1 MKGDAMKNNENKL
14 FSSISRIDDDILDS
28 ALAYKPKKS
37 ENKVRTISIKKKITA
52 IALAAVMCI
61 GLVVTVSAYGNDIW
75 AAITQRKRELI
86 DDKSQ
91 IVNKTVTAESG
102 CSLTVD
108 NIAGGGGNGFFYF
121 SIHSG
126 DEPFT
131 NGLKYERL
139 QVMYKTSP
147 ELNVTY
153 SEPVEMGDWYT
164 IYDDGDK
171 TRGFFTFI
179 ERMES
184 DSKNPVSSVQY
195 KIETLE
201 MLNTAYKIVVSG
213 ITSEDGSIKYADE
226 LSIEFEVDLSEKPT
240 IAQVKFHKPDPEI
253 EFELD
258 GIKYQIS
265 EISMHDPYS
274 FVIDIINRDEDVI
287 EYEGKEYYA
296 VNRFWDNFWHT
307 KEWFDYNR
315 QELTL
320 YWTNPGIYSD
330 DFTPSELKAEYD
342 EVCKKKSE
350 ALADSLQVSG
360 YGIDENGKDYP
371 IILHEEPYSMSYNI
385 HVELFPDCGAS
396 VKPDSPNVNR
406 TSPGVF
412 LLADDGSEMTMN
424 IGTTFKFTSP
434 VYITDIKRVYVTKN
448 SDPDF
453 ELTIYEPSKDPSLF
467 DSQNAE

>member
-1 MKGDAMKNNENKL
+1 MKSNQDKL
-14 FSSISRIDDDILDS
+14 FSSIGRIDDDILDS
-28 ALAYKPKKS
+28 ALAFKP
-37 ENKVRTISIKKKITA
+37 EKVESRGRTISIKKKITV
-52 IALAAVMCI
+52 IVLAAVMCM
-61 GLVVTVSAYGNDIW
+61 GLVVTASAYGDDIL
-75 AAITQRKRELI
+75 AAITKRKQELI

-91 IVNKTVTAESG
+91 IINESVTAESG

-108 NIAGGGGNGFFYF
+108 NVAGSIGHGFFYF

-153 SEPVEMGDWYT
+153 SFPVEMGSWYT
-164 IYDDGDK
+164 IYDDGEGMG
-171 TRGFFTFI
+171 GFFAGVERI
-179 ERMES
+179 EYDS
-184 DSKNPVSSVQY
+184 DNPTSTVKY
-195 KIETLE
+195 KLSAAETY
-201 MLNTAYKIVVSG
+201 NTTYKIVITG

-226 LSIEFEVDLSEKPT
+226 LSLEFDVDLSEKQT

-274 FVIDIINRDEDVI
+274 FVIKIMNKDEDVI
-287 EYEGKEYYA
+287 EYEGKQFYA
-296 VNRFWDNFWHT
+296 VNRFCDHSWYT

-320 YWTNPGIYSD
+320 YWNNPGIYSD

-350 ALADSLQVSG
+350 ALQDSLQIWG
-360 YGIDENGKDYP
+360 YDIDENGKDYR

-396 VKPDSPNVNR
+396 VKPDNPSVNCIN
-406 TSPGVF
+406 PGVF
-412 LLADDGSEMTMN
+412 LLADDGSEMTMS
-424 IGTTFKFTSP
+424 IGKTFKFTSP
-434 VYITDIKRVYVTKN
+434 IYITDIKRVYVTKN

-453 ELTIYEPSKDPSLF
+453 ELTIYEPSKDLSLF
-467 DSQNAE
+467 ESQIAD